1 MSAFLKIKVVPAYG
15 NNEIAVLWK
24 TVPELAAARFFI
36 YRSDDG
42 VTGWVQVGQV
52 DGGSYF
58 LDRLVPR
65 GNQTDTY
72 YKVVLQAPGVRED
85 SDIVAT
91 FGDVPRREF
100 GMAAVILRDEFTI
113 LRLCLP
119 IKIARLRH
127 GGARCQKCSD
137 KQTGQRLATTL
148 CAHCFGTGFAGGFH
162 APVDSFMRK
171 LDISQK
177 AVAAKPDGNGT
188 LDMQGVK
195 MRTLA
200 LPLLEKEDMVVEPD
214 ADRRHLVDVVDVHYV
229 NGRFP
234 VLQEA
239 TLTLLPRTDVR
250 YKFPLTS

>member
-1 MSAFLKIKVVPAYG
+1 MSAFTQVRVVPAYG
-15 NNEIAVLWK
+15 NNEVAVLWK
-24 TVPELAAARFFI
+24 TVPELAAAKFFI

-42 VTGWVQVGQV
+42 VTGWVQIAQM
-52 DGGSYF
+52 DGGTQF
-58 LDRLVPR
+58 IDRLIPR

-91 FGDVPRREF
+91 FGTVPRREF

-119 IKIARLRH
+119 IKIARLRQ
-127 GGARCQKCSD
+127 GGTRCLKCSD
-137 KQTGQRLATTL
+137 KQTGQKLATTL
-148 CAHCFGTGFAGGFH
+148 CVSCYGTGFAGGFF

-177 AVAAKPDGNGT
+177 AVAAKPDGSGT

-200 LPLLEKEDMVVEPD
+200 LPLLEKEDMVIEPD
-214 ADRRHLVDVVDVHYV
+214 ADRRYLVDTVDVHYV

-234 VLQEA
+234 VLQET

-250 YKFPLTS
+250 YKFPLTA